1 MEPDGVALAEMAT
14 GWRGAYVHVPFC
26 ARVCPYCD
34 FNVIAGRDDLQARYL
49 TAVRSEIEREP
60 EWYSLDAVAL
70 GGGTPTR
77 LPAESLTAL
86 VEGLRARFGLAEAAE
101 VSLEANP
108 EDWSDEMGAS
118 LVAGGFNRVSFG
130 AQSFDPV
137 VLDKL
142 GRLHTP
148 GNIEAGLESAR
159 RSGFASIS
167 LDLIF
172 GTPGESFRSWT
183 ESVRRAIA
191 LDPDHLSVYAL
202 TVERGTALSRAINA
216 GAPAPDEDDQADKY
230 EIAGDLL
237 TAAGYV
243 RYEVSN
249 YARPGHACRYNLLT
263 WARGEYVAFGPGAH
277 GHRSAVRY
285 RNIHRIDAYL
295 EAVESSRRP
304 EQGRDELGGWARE
317 QERLM
322 LGLRRT
328 AGVEIGCAGE
338 ELENSEWGKRLFAA
352 DVLRRVGDRIVVQRP
367 LLGNEAARAVL
378 ALAPVD
384 C

>member
-1 MEPDGVALAEMAT
+1 MDPDGVALAEMAT
-14 GWRGAYVHVPFC
+14 DWRGAYVHVPFC

-34 FNVIAGRDDLQARYL
+34 FNVIAGRDDLQGRYL
-49 TAVRSEIEREP
+49 TAVLSEVEREP
-60 EWYSLDAVAL
+60 EWSSIEAVAF

-77 LPAESLTAL
+77 LPAGSLTTL
-86 VEGLRARFGLAEAAE
+86 VEGLSARFGLAGAAE
-101 VSLEANP
+101 VGLEANP
-108 EDWSDEMGAS
+108 EDWSDDMAAL

-130 AQSFDPV
+130 AQSFDPA
-137 VLDKL
+137 VLTQL
-142 GRLHTP
+142 GRLHRP
-148 GNIEAGLESAR
+148 EEIETGLRSAR

-167 LDLIF
+167 LDLIY
-172 GTPGESFRSWT
+172 GTPGESVRSWT
-183 ESVRRAIA
+183 ESVHRAIA

-202 TVERGTALSRAINA
+202 TVERGTALSRAVNA

-230 EIAGDLL
+230 EIARDLL
-237 TAAGYV
+237 TTAGYV

-263 WARGEYVAFGPGAH
+263 WAQGEYLAFGPGAH
-277 GHRSAVRY
+277 GHRSGVRY

-304 EQGRDELGGWARE
+304 EQGREELDGWARE

-328 AGVEIGCAGE
+328 AGVEAGRAGE
-338 ELENSEWGKRLFAA
+338 ELENSDWGKRLFSA

-367 LLGNEAARAVL
+367 LLGDEVARAVL